1 VKAPLLLIKIQIVE
15 VLSKKKKPTEEAV
28 CLTVTPNTLSTGISF
43 CYFLQ
48 NKILS
53 MNDANNPLRFSSGN
67 LGISRFGIVSIL
79 VYTSRTQYTSRREI
93 MKSVPINI

>member
-1 VKAPLLLIKIQIVE
+1 
-15 VLSKKKKPTEEAV
+15 
-28 CLTVTPNTLSTGISF
+28 
-43 CYFLQ
+43 
-48 NKILS
+48 